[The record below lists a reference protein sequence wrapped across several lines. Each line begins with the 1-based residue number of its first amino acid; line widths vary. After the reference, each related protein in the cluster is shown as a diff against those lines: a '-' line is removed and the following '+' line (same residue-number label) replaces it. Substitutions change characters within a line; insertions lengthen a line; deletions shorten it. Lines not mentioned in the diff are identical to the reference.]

1 MHTTVSAN
9 PVNAMATPMPS
20 SFEDCTAQP
29 RAGHAGADDL
39 SVRAGHAEPIDD
51 IAALTPAWLTA
62 ALGGTPV
69 DAVASTRIGVGE
81 GFASRLYRL
90 RPTYAAGHAGPATLI
105 LKLQTDNAELRKV
118 LNPDVAYREARFY
131 LDLAWRDLA
140 GDVAQP
146 LPHVPYADFDV
157 ARGCFSILM
166 EDLPGIRFGFEA
178 TAAESAAAMRA
189 LGAIHGRFWGHPV
202 LGEAW
207 LQPVANTDID
217 LHWLVGHAIAAAEA
231 SGHGAS
237 HLTRAM
243 RVLRPLVARLA
254 SEPRMAPPVR
264 AHSLCHGDFHRNN
277 SVLQNDGRFVVFDWQ
292 VLEAGNPLR
301 DVAYWMLTSLTAEQR
316 RAQQASLLRTYHAAL
331 QAAGVRDYGRAALQQ
346 DFRSGMLENL
356 VRVYCIPALVQ
367 ADPEL
372 LELLRGRVEAASQDM
387 HTIAIAHLLRAT
399 VRLRDAWRR
408 LAA

>member
-1 MHTTVSAN
+1 MHTAANAGPGAPGSVPPPPSFVAGEPPPASA
-9 PVNAMATPMPS
+9 
-20 SFEDCTAQP
+20 
-29 RAGHAGADDL
+29 AGVAHGVPA
-39 SVRAGHAEPIDD
+39 PIDD

-62 ALGGTPV
+62 ALGGV
-69 DAVASTRIGVGE
+69 EVAAVASERIGEGE

-90 RPTYAAGHAGPATLI
+90 RPSYAAGHAGPATLI
-105 LKLQTDNAELRKV
+105 LKLQSDNAELRKV

-131 LDLAWRDLA
+131 RDLA

-146 LPHVPYADFDV
+146 VPDVPYAQFDA
-157 ARGCFSILM
+157 ARGCCSILM
-166 EDLPGIRFGFEA
+166 EDLQGIRFGFEA
-178 TAAESAAAMRA
+178 SAAESAAAMRA
-189 LGAIHGRFWGHPV
+189 LGAIHGRFWGDPV
-202 LGEAW
+202 LAEPW

-217 LHWLVGHAIAAAEA
+217 LHWLVGHAIASAEA
-231 SGHGAS
+231 AGHGNA

-243 RVLRPLVARLA
+243 RVLRPLVARIA
-254 SEPRMAPPVR
+254 REPGIAPPVR

-277 SVLQNDGRFVVFDWQ
+277 SVLQQDGRFVVFDWQ

-331 QAAGVRDYGRAALQQ
+331 QAAGVRGYGRAALQQ
-346 DFRSGMLENL
+346 DFRNGMLENL

-387 HTIAIAHLLRAT
+387 HTIAVAHLLRAVVG
-399 VRLRDAWRR
+399 VRDLWRR
-408 LAA
+408 LAG